1 MIDAPQEILVQAESA
16 EPFEDRIDILFRE
29 MELAVKWQRP
39 SVLLVVYSS
48 EYVHADAE
56 AALEDRL
63 FDIRQT
69 VHRLKIKGQNH
80 ADLSLLISEM
90 GDPGNLIFFVDG
102 LRWGKG
108 KDGLNIYR
116 ALNIQREFFIENR
129 IRIVFWLTEKEA
141 VDLAHYAP
149 DYWAIRHRVIE
160 FVESPRPEQLS
171 SHALETPCQG
181 VGEFTTSLED
191 LDEKITLRTALLTD
205 LPPGDESTAPRANL
219 LLTLGVLYWRKGDFE
234 KATEFLGAAL
244 DLVPKLQD
252 DWFEALCLNAMALV
266 DTDLERIDEAIRAYQ
281 RAAALAPEQIAPWN
295 NLGKL
300 QSRLGRHL
308 EALESFQKAVER
320 NPADA
325 IGWNG
330 LGDTCFQLGRPEE
343 ASAAYRKAI
352 EITPAFASP
361 WNGLGN
367 VHAGAGELDQA
378 AAAYRKA
385 IEIDRRAAGAWIGL
399 GSVFKAQ
406 GETEKAIAVF
416 QMATRIQP
424 RASQAWTELGHL
436 YFETGTCDQAILAY
450 RRVIEL
456 DHSSARSYSSLA
468 ALYVQQE
475 QHAEALF
482 LYQKALELVSDP
494 GEQALLWNQVGDAYR
509 RMNDYDNAIAAY
521 RRADELDPETAES
534 REQLPPAEADDEL
547 VPLPVEQDP
556 GTPETVRQPGPV
568 EQVLL
573 AAGLEE
579 QPEPAEEMNLAA
591 GLEEQPE
598 PAEETIL
605 AAGLEEQ
612 PEPTEEMNLAAELEE
627 QPEPAGETVPAA
639 GMVQPPL
646 VRAEEQASPAAEVP
660 LADED
665 EFAHWLE
672 SLGSAPFPP
681 AGQNEAAVEVE
692 ANPPGTEAGPGS
704 GQPDVPALETAQDET
719 EAAPQPETVAET
731 GLHQDDQVTK
741 SHPGEDT
748 RPVRPIQGEIDPRNA
763 NAWNELGNI
772 YFNAGAEDEAINA
785 FHKAIELD
793 GDSGWPYSNL
803 ATIYAHKGRYAEA
816 IPLYRKAIELLEEAK
831 DKALLWN
838 HLGDAYRR
846 LNDPDKAAAAYSK
859 ATELDPS
866 NANLLARARFS
877 LLGNCRA

>member
-1 MIDAPQEILVQAESA
+1 MIDAQQEILVQAESA

-63 FDIRQT
+63 FDLRQT
-69 VHRLKIKGQNH
+69 VHRLKIKGQDH

-90 GDPGNLIFFVDG
+90 GDPGNIIFFVDG

-171 SHALETPCQG
+171 SHALEAPCQG
-181 VGEFTTSLED
+181 VGEFTASLED

-205 LPPGDESTAPRANL
+205 LPSGDESTAPRANL

-244 DLVPKLQD
+244 ELVSKLQD

-266 DTDLERIDEAIRAYQ
+266 DTDLERIDEAICAYQ

-330 LGDTCFQLGRPEE
+330 LGDACFQLDRLEDAA
-343 ASAAYRKAI
+343 ASYRKAI
-352 EITPAFASP
+352 ELTPAFASP

-367 VHAGAGELDQA
+367 VHASAGELDQA

-399 GSVFKAQ
+399 GRVFKMQ
-406 GETEKAIAVF
+406 EEREKAIAVF

-424 RASQAWTELGHL
+424 RASQAWNELGHL
-436 YFETGTCDQAILAY
+436 YFETGACDQAILAY

-456 DHSSARSYSSLA
+456 DHSSARSFSSLA
-468 ALYVQQE
+468 AVYVQQE

-482 LYQKALELVSDP
+482 LYQKALELVHEP

-534 REQLPPAEADDEL
+534 REQLPPVEADDEL
-547 VPLPVEQDP
+547 VPLPVEQNP
-556 GTPETVRQPGPV
+556 GTPETVRKPGPV
-568 EQVLL
+568 EEVLI
-573 AAGLEE
+573 AAG
-579 QPEPAEEMNLAA
+579 
-591 GLEEQPE
+591 
-598 PAEETIL
+598 
-605 AAGLEEQ
+605 
-612 PEPTEEMNLAAELEE
+612 LEE

-639 GMVQPPL
+639 RLEEHPEPAGETILAAGLVQPPL
-646 VRAEEQASPAAEVP
+646 ALAPEEAPAEVP

-665 EFAHWLE
+665 EFARWLE
-672 SLGSAPFPP
+672 SLGGAPVPP
-681 AGQNEAAVEVE
+681 VGQDEAAVEVE
-692 ANPPGTEAGPGS
+692 ANPPGTEADPGS
-704 GQPDVPALETAQDET
+704 GRPDVPALETGQDEA
-719 EAAPQPETVAET
+719 EPAPQPETVAET
-731 GLHQDDQVTK
+731 SLQQENPVTK

-785 FHKAIELD
+785 FHKAIELE
-793 GDSGWPYSNL
+793 GNSGWPYSNL
-803 ATIYAHKGRYAEA
+803 ATIYSHKGRYAEA
-816 IPLYRKAIELLEEAK
+816 IPLYRKAIELLDEAK